1 MPRFGR
7 SGRGDQFV
15 RVRVVT
21 PRELSEQQK
30 ELLREYARE
39 SGETVEEK
47 RSFFRK
53 SGRR

>member
-15 RVRVVT
+15 RVRIVT
-21 PRELSEQQK
+21 PKELSEHQK

-39 SGETVEEK
+39 SGETIEERKGLFRRVK
-47 RSFFRK
+47 R
-53 SGRR
+53 